1 MLAEE
6 RFVRILSVVDSAGT
20 ATIAE
25 LMEQLN
31 VSESTIKRD
40 LSLLDKD
47 GLLKRVRGGATS
59 LKGSLFTH
67 DDSVSNRMELNVDA
81 KQKVGAYAA
90 SLITDNDFVYIDA
103 GTTTARMLPYLASRS
118 SIYVT
123 NSLPLAMQLSANGF
137 RVSILGGEFKNLTEA
152 IVGEEAIESLLKYN
166 FTKGFFG
173 ANGVSIEKGFTTP
186 ELKEAMVKR
195 AAMRQCRTSYVLCDR
210 SKFDNVASITFGV
223 FESATVIT
231 DHATKKYKDKKN
243 VMEV

>member
-6 RFVRILSVVDSAGT
+6 RFARILSLVDSAGT

-25 LMEQLN
+25 LMDELN

-67 DDSVSNRMELNVDA
+67 DDSVSNRMALNVDA
-81 KQKVGAYAA
+81 KQKVGELAA
-90 SLITDNDFVYIDA
+90 SLIEDDDFVYIDA
-103 GTTTARMLPYLASRS
+103 GTTTARMLPYLTNRNSM
-118 SIYVT
+118 YVT
-123 NSLPLAMQLSANGF
+123 NSLPHAMQLSGKGF

-152 IVGEEAIESLLKYN
+152 IVGEEAIESLQKYN

-173 ANGVSIEKGFTTP
+173 TNGVSIDKGFTTP
-186 ELKEAMVKR
+186 EIKEAMVKR
-195 AAMRQCRTSYVLCDR
+195 TAMRQCRTSYVLCDK
-210 SKFDNVASITFGV
+210 SKFDNVASITFGT

-231 DHATKKYKDKKN
+231 DYATKKYKDKKN

>member
-6 RFVRILSVVDSAGT
+6 RFARILSMVDSAGSV
-20 ATIAE
+20 TIAE
-25 LMEQLN
+25 LMDELD

-47 GLLKRVRGGATS
+47 GRLNRVRGGATS
-59 LKGSLFTH
+59 LNGKLFTR

-90 SLITDNDFVYIDA
+90 SMINDNDFVYIDA
-103 GTTTARMLPYLASRS
+103 GTTTARMIPFLTNRS

-123 NSLPLAMQLSANGF
+123 NSLPHAMQLSVKGF

-173 ANGVSIEKGFTTP
+173 TNGVSIERGFTTP
-186 ELKEAMVKR
+186 EMKEAMVKR
-195 AAMRQCRTSYVLCDR
+195 AAMRQCRNAYVLCDK
-210 SKFDNVASITFGV
+210 SKFDNVASITFGA
-223 FESATVIT
+223 FESANVIT
-231 DHATKKYKDKKN
+231 DYTTKKYREKKN